1 MPPIIHQVHN
11 HSENNIASKKHL
23 LSRVK
28 YWILNLS
35 STYYFS
41 LSMNK
46 KLTYSI
52 CYVNLITIV
61 LFVSTKFD
69 YDNYYKYSPKTLE
82 GGRKRV
88 WPWQRAQGR
97 LPKGMRP
104 GLKSEGCTGGHL
116 LSGGQAEKRAGE
128 SWGEPD
134 FWSTCWEWRAPDNKC
149 LGCHVKPLSLHSRSS
164 ARHCSAW
171 TREAPFWKDLSG
183 FSEQTFPSNFIL
195 MCFQIR
201 LTWLQKMALT
211 QR

>member
-1 MPPIIHQVHN
+1 MPPITHQVHN

-41 LSMNK
+41 LSMSK

-52 CYVNLITIV
+52 CYINLITII

-69 YDNYYKYSPKTLE
+69 YDNCYKYSPKTLE
-82 GGRKRV
+82 WGRKRV

-116 LSGGQAEKRAGE
+116 LSGRRQRREQVSPGENLTSGQCGGSGE
-128 SWGEPD
+128 HQI
-134 FWSTCWEWRAPDNKC
+134 NKC
-149 LGCHVKPLSLHSRSS
+149 LGCHVKQLSLHSRSS

-171 TREAPFWKDLSG
+171 TREVPFWEDLSG
-183 FSEQTFPSNFIL
+183 FGEQTFPSNFIL

-201 LTWLQKMALT
+201 LTWLQQMALT

>member
-1 MPPIIHQVHN
+1 MPPITLQVHN

-41 LSMNK
+41 LSMSK

-52 CYVNLITIV
+52 CYINLITIV

-69 YDNYYKYSPKTLE
+69 YDNCYKYSPKTLE

-116 LSGGQAEKRAGE
+116 LSGRRQRREQVSPGENLSSGQRAG
-128 SWGEPD
+128 SGEHQTT
-134 FWSTCWEWRAPDNKC
+134 SV
-149 LGCHVKPLSLHSRSS
+149 LGAMLS
-164 ARHCSAW
+164 
-171 TREAPFWKDLSG
+171 
-183 FSEQTFPSNFIL
+183 N
-195 MCFQIR
+195 
-201 LTWLQKMALT
+201 
-211 QR
+211 